1 MKTHK
6 KSLKKNPQKKIH
18 ILMALA
24 AISLGLLVIILSTMF
39 LNPNTSQSDK
49 PGTEQNSA
57 QNNSSQNNSSDNTA
71 PVITLNGEERIIISY
86 GVEYVDPGFTATDDV
101 DGDLT
106 SSVVVETQLD
116 TSKLGEYIVDYT
128 VLDKNGNIGRAKRI
142 VVVQTQSD
150 EQAANPTDKVVYL
163 SFDDGPGPYTQQ
175 LLDILDK
182 YNVKVTF
189 FVTNQTASCKDMIGE
204 AYRRGHTIAM
214 HSYTHSFKDIYSSES
229 AYFNDL
235 NKISAL
241 CEAQT
246 GVKPTII
253 RFPGGTANGV
263 SKKYCAGIMTTLT
276 KSLPAKGYYYCDWNI
291 DSKDAV
297 GANTKEEI
305 YNNVITGIQKYDV
318 SYVLQHDI
326 FKVSVEAVEDIILW
340 GLENGYTFL
349 PLTEESPMLHQK
361 PNN

>member
-1 MKTHK
+1 MKKRK
-6 KSLKKNPQKKIH
+6 KKQQRQLH
-18 ILMALA
+18 ILMAIA
-24 AISLGLLVIILSTMF
+24 AISLGLFVIVIGSMF
-39 LNPNTSQSDK
+39 LNPEPSHSSK
-49 PGTEQNSA
+49 PGTEQGSHA
-57 QNNSSQNNSSDNTA
+57 NNSDNNSNDATA
-71 PVITLNGEERIIISY
+71 PIITLKGEERIVISY
-86 GVEYVDPGFTATDDV
+86 GSTYVDAGFTATDNV

-106 SSVVVETQLD
+106 ASVVVETQLD
-116 TSKLGEYIVDYT
+116 TSKIGEYTVNYT
-128 VLDKNGNIGRAKRI
+128 VKDKNGNIGQATRI
-142 VVVQTQSD
+142 VVVQTQSN
-150 EQAANPTDKVVYL
+150 EQTTNPTGKIVYL

-214 HSYTHSFKDIYSSES
+214 HSYSHRFQDIYASET

-246 GVKPTII
+246 GVKPTIV

-297 GANTKEEI
+297 GANTKEEV
-305 YNNVITGIQKYDV
+305 YNNVITGLQKHDV

-349 PLTEESPMLHQK
+349 PLTEESPMIHHS

>member
-1 MKTHK
+1 MKKRK
-6 KSLKKNPQKKIH
+6 KKQQRKLH
-18 ILMALA
+18 ILMAIA
-24 AISLGLLVIILSTMF
+24 AISLGLFVIVIGSMF
-39 LNPNTSQSDK
+39 LNPKPSHSSK
-49 PGTEQNSA
+49 PGTEQGANS
-57 QNNSSQNNSSDNTA
+57 NNSNDKSDDTTA
-71 PVITLNGEERIIISY
+71 PVITLKGEERIVISY
-86 GVEYVDPGFTATDDV
+86 GANYVDAGFTATDNV

-106 SSVVVETQLD
+106 ASVVVETQLD
-116 TSKLGEYIVDYT
+116 TSKIGEYTVNYT
-128 VLDKNGNIGRAKRI
+128 VKDKNGNVGQATRI
-142 VVVQTQSD
+142 VVVQTQSN
-150 EQAANPTDKVVYL
+150 EQATNPTGKIVYL

-214 HSYTHSFKDIYSSES
+214 HSYSHRFQDIYASET

-246 GVKPTII
+246 GVKPTIV

-263 SKKYCAGIMTTLT
+263 SKKYCAGIMTALT

-297 GANTKEEI
+297 GANTKEEV
-305 YNNVITGIQKYDV
+305 YNNVITGLQKHDV

-349 PLTEESPMLHQK
+349 PLTEESPMIHHS

>member
-1 MKTHK
+1 MKTR
-6 KSLKKNPQKKIH
+6 KKNEQKKIH
-18 ILMALA
+18 LLMAIA
-24 AISLGLLVIILSTMF
+24 AISLGLFVVFFSAMF
-39 LNPNTSQSDK
+39 LDPKPSHSSK
-49 PGTEQNSA
+49 PGTEGTSA
-57 QNNSSQNNSSDNTA
+57 NQSNDTTA
-71 PVITLNGEERIIISY
+71 PVITLKGEERIIISY
-86 GVEYVDPGFTATDDV
+86 GEQYVDAGYTAIDDV

-106 SSVVVETQLD
+106 TSVVVETQLD
-116 TSKLGEYIVDYT
+116 TSKLGEYTIDYT
-128 VLDKNGNIGRAKRI
+128 VTDKKGNIGHAQRI
-142 VVVQTQSD
+142 VVVQTQSE
-150 EQAANPTDKVVYL
+150 EQATKPTGKIVYL
-163 SFDDGPGPYTQQ
+163 TFDDGPGPYTQQ

-182 YNVKVTF
+182 YNVKATF

-214 HSYTHSFKDIYSSES
+214 HSYSHRFKDIYASET

-235 NKISAL
+235 KKIQDL

-246 GVKPTII
+246 GVKPTLV

-263 SKKYCAGIMTTLT
+263 SKKYCAGIMTQLT
-276 KSLPAKGYYYCDWNI
+276 KSLPAKGYFYCDWNI

-297 GANTKEEI
+297 GANTAEEI
-305 YNNVITGIQKYDV
+305 YNNVIEGIQKHDT

-326 FKVSVEAVEDIILW
+326 FQCSVEAVEDIIQW

-349 PLTEESPMLHQK
+349 PLTEESEMLHHN

>member
-1 MKTHK
+1 MKKHK
-6 KSLKKNPQKKIH
+6 NNPQKKIH
-18 ILMALA
+18 ILMAIA
-24 AISLGLLVIILSTMF
+24 AISLGLFVIIFSATF
-39 LNPNTSQSDK
+39 LDPEPSDSSK
-49 PGTEQNSA
+49 PGTEQGST
-57 QNNSSQNNSSDNTA
+57 QNDSLADSSDDNTA

-86 GVEYVDPGFTATDDV
+86 GAEYVDAGFTATDNV

-116 TSKLGEYIVDYT
+116 TTKLGEYIVDYT

-150 EQAANPTDKVVYL
+150 EQAANPPGKIVYL
-163 SFDDGPGPYTQQ
+163 TFDDGPGPYTQQ

-182 YNVKVTF
+182 YNVHATF
-189 FVTNQTASCKDMIGE
+189 FVTNQTTSCKDMIGE
-204 AYRRGHTIAM
+204 TYRRGHTIAM
-214 HSYTHSFKDIYSSES
+214 HSYTHRFQDIYASET

-235 NKISAL
+235 KKIQDL

-246 GVKPTII
+246 GVKPTLV

-263 SKKYCAGIMTTLT
+263 SKKYCAGIMTKLT
-276 KSLPAKGYYYCDWNI
+276 KSLPAKGYFYCDWNV
-291 DSKDAV
+291 DSEDAV
-297 GANTKEEI
+297 GATTADEVF
-305 YNNVITGIQKYDV
+305 NNVIEGIQKRET

-326 FKVSVEAVEDIILW
+326 FKVSVEAVEDIIRW

-349 PLTEESPMLHQK
+349 PLTEESPMLHHK